1 MKLTVQDVGRMFGAP
16 ERQIER
22 WIRDEG
28 MPHHR
33 VHGQDFFHHAELLE
47 WANARGIRIA
57 AEAPASVRPPA
68 GSPGFADAL
77 AAGGIHHGV
86 PAADRET
93 LLRAVVERLPE
104 TSDLDRDLLFEI
116 LLARESAGSSGIGEG
131 IAIPHVRAPIV
142 ADVDHAFI
150 SLCFLDRPIDFG
162 AIDGK
167 PVHTVFTIIA
177 PSIRAHLSLL
187 AKLSATLHDP
197 EVREAMS
204 SRAPAGR
211 ILAAARRAELAFG
224 LRSSGAPA
232 EGGEDGD
239 REEAG

>member
-1 MKLTVQDVGRMFGAP
+1 MKLRVQDVAKMFGVN

-33 VHGQDFFHHAELLE
+33 VHGQDWFHHAELLE
-47 WANARGIRIA
+47 WANERGVRLTG
-57 AEAPASVRPPA
+57 EAPASVRPSA
-68 GSPGFADAL
+68 GLPGFADAL
-77 AAGGIHHGV
+77 VAGGIHYGIQ
-86 PAADRET
+86 ATDRET
-93 LLRAVVERLPE
+93 LLRAVVDRLPE

-142 ADVDHAFI
+142 ADVDRALV
-150 SLCFLDRPIDFG
+150 SLCFLEQPIDLG

-167 PVHTVFTIIA
+167 PVHTVFMIIA

-197 EVREAMS
+197 EVREALAA
-204 SRAPAGR
+204 RAPADR
-211 ILAAARRAELAFG
+211 VLAAARRAELAFS
-224 LRSSGAPA
+224 LRSNGA
-232 EGGEDGD
+232 GGHEEGD

>member
-47 WANARGIRIA
+47 WANTRGIRIA

-68 GSPGFADAL
+68 GWSSFTDAL
-77 AAGGIHHGV
+77 TAGGIHYGV
-86 PAADRET
+86 PATDRET
-93 LLRAVVERLPE
+93 LLRAVVDTLPE

-142 ADVDHAFI
+142 ADVDRSLV
-150 SLCFLDRPIDFG
+150 SLCFLDRPIDFD

-167 PVHTVFTIIA
+167 PVHTVFMIIA

-187 AKLSATLHDP
+187 SKLSATLHDP
-197 EVREAMS
+197 EVREALS
-204 SRAPAGR
+204 ARAPADE
-211 ILAAARRAELAFG
+211 ILAATRRAEIAFARRSLAE
-224 LRSSGAPA
+224 LA
-232 EGGEDGD
+232 EEAEEAD
-239 REEAG
+239 REAAG